1 MAGTSYATLNSRQY
15 KGASTASTV
24 PIAGARDSTQRSRSG
39 TPGGLLYVKGSLH
52 LLLSPFRVLLR
63 TSFSSL
69 WLSLALLA
77 APACKNSAPD
87 PTTVT
92 PVPTAPGSST
102 GVLTDSKLIGEYS
115 TSAVAAR
122 VSAIPLAGA
131 LAKYPLKVYR
141 LTYRTRTPEGQ
152 ETTASGAIL
161 VPTAPISLP
170 VLSYQH
176 GTLTPSSE
184 GQAPSYYAQGSD
196 VWSVVSVLAS
206 TGYVVSAPDYLGYG
220 ASKDLPHPYEHAA
233 SLASTSA
240 DMLRATREF
249 CQQQNINV
257 NQKNFLLGYSEGGY
271 ATLALHKYLQE
282 NYATALPVTASAPGA
297 GAYHKSAFAKYVLQS
312 TQPLSFLST
321 YVWVLRTYD
330 RIYALNRPFS
340 YYYQEPYAARLQA
353 NPFAD
358 VPTQQSQL
366 FTPEFRQAVLTGSD
380 AALTA
385 TLTANDIYD
394 WKPTAPLALFH
405 GTADDYVPFFNSQ
418 DAYDAMHA
426 RGATQVQLQPIQG
439 GNHYTS
445 ALTYTLGGYAFIN
458 QYN

>member
-1 MAGTSYATLNSRQY
+1 MSLVRFSLLPTL
-15 KGASTASTV
+15 
-24 PIAGARDSTQRSRSG
+24 
-39 TPGGLLYVKGSLH
+39 GLC
-52 LLLSPFRVLLR
+52 
-63 TSFSSL
+63 
-69 WLSLALLA
+69 LALLA
-77 APACKNSAPD
+77 APACKNNAPD
-87 PTTVT
+87 PGTTT
-92 PVPTAPGSST
+92 PAPTAPGSST
-102 GVLTDSKLIGEYS
+102 AVLTGSTLIGEYS
-115 TSAVAAR
+115 TATLAGR
-122 VSAIPLAGA
+122 VSALPLAGA
-131 LAKYPLKVYR
+131 LVKYPIKVYR

-152 ETTASGAIL
+152 ETTASGAVL
-161 VPTAPISLP
+161 VPTAPAALP

-206 TGYVVSAPDYLGYG
+206 TGYIVSAPDYLGYG
-220 ASKDLPHPYEHAA
+220 ASKALPHPYEHAA

-249 CQQQNINV
+249 CQQQNVSTNA
-257 NQKNFLLGYSEGGY
+257 KNFLLGYSEGGY

-282 NYATALPVTASAPGA
+282 NYATTLPVTASAPGA
-297 GAYHKSAFAKYVLQS
+297 GAYHKSAFAKYILQS

-330 RIYALNRPFS
+330 RIYALNRPYS
-340 YYYQEPYAARLQA
+340 YYYQEPYATRLQA
-353 NPFAD
+353 DPFAT

-366 FTPEFRQAVLTGSD
+366 FTSTFRQAVLTGSD
-380 AALTA
+380 APLTA

-418 DAYDAMHA
+418 DAYDAMQA
-426 RGATQVQLQPIQG
+426 RGATQVTLRPIQG
-439 GNHYTS
+439 GNHFSS
-445 ALTYTLGGYAFIN
+445 AATYTLGAYAFIS
-458 QYN
+458 QYNQ

>member
-1 MAGTSYATLNSRQY
+1 MSLSRF
-15 KGASTASTV
+15 SLL
-24 PIAGARDSTQRSRSG
+24 
-39 TPGGLLYVKGSLH
+39 PGIGLC
-52 LLLSPFRVLLR
+52 
-63 TSFSSL
+63 
-69 WLSLALLA
+69 LALLA
-77 APACKNSAPD
+77 APACKNSNPSPD
-87 PTTVT
+87 AST
-92 PVPTAPGSST
+92 PAPTAPDNT
-102 GVLTDSKLIGEYS
+102 TTVLTGSTLIGEYS
-115 TSAVAAR
+115 TATLAAR

-131 LAKYPLKVYR
+131 LVQYPIKVYR

-161 VPTAPISLP
+161 VPTAPAALP

-176 GTLTPSSE
+176 GTIAPSSE

-220 ASKDLPHPYEHAA
+220 ASKALPHPYEHAA

-249 CQQQNINV
+249 CQQQKVSV
-257 NQKNFLLGYSEGGY
+257 NSKNFLLGYSEGGY

-282 NYATALPVTASAPGA
+282 NYATTLPVTASAPGA
-297 GAYHKSAFAKYVLQS
+297 GAYHKSAFAKYILQS

-330 RIYALNRPFS
+330 RIYALNRPYS
-340 YYYQEPYAARLQA
+340 YYYQEPYATRLQA
-353 NPFAD
+353 DPFAT

-366 FTPEFRQAVLTGSD
+366 FSTTFRQAVLTNSD

-418 DAYDAMHA
+418 DAYDAMRT
-426 RGATQVQLQPIQG
+426 RGATQVTLRPIQG
-439 GNHYTS
+439 GNHFTS
-445 ALTYTLGGYAFIN
+445 AITYTLGAYAFIS
-458 QYN
+458 QYNQ